1 MKRLM
6 KKAIVILMCAAFI
19 MSSSACNIAE
29 QIRNSVH
36 DRITVQEDASLQEMT
51 RLLISS
57 INDKRTTADTYSRI
71 PESQLDGLS
80 YSYFYEYMNILRT
93 VSTQDGNGKVVSFRI
108 LGDEE
113 CRALLGTD
121 VSSVYGDIK
130 GAQLMYASEVENP
143 VYIFFRQDSDGRIS
157 LSRDWVTSII
167 NIYNYSNHYFTLL
180 DENNADGVKA
190 LLIPGLQNEVYTDEV
205 LYAKAQQL
213 CDFYRL
219 RVMSSMNEYEI
230 TRLVPWELTVRIPE
244 TIAVDGELFEE
255 HLVSFYY
262 EDGSYSIDDQISVV
276 PDISL
281 VYLVRGDERLVRV
294 GSEYTHEQ
302 IAAVLGEPST
312 ETYDPNTGM
321 KILIYPELILRID
334 AVYDIGEEEW
344 AGTVT
349 SVRLISSSVYSIG
362 YNLFVGMTRSQ
373 ILLAYPNVDN
383 QDFTIPVEGSTGS
396 YTVTFTFDEDDV
408 VTNIKVSA

>member
-6 KKAIVILMCAAFI
+6 KKAIVIIMCAAFI
-19 MSSSACNIAE
+19 MSSSACNIAS

-36 DRITVQEDASLQEMT
+36 ERIVVQSEVSIQEMT

-57 INDKRTTADTYSRI
+57 INDKRTTADTFSRI
-71 PESQLDGLS
+71 PETQLDGLS
-80 YSYFYEYMNILRT
+80 YSYFYEYMNILRS

-113 CRALLGTD
+113 CRNLLGRD
-121 VSSVYGDIK
+121 VSSTYGTIK
-130 GAQLMYASEVENP
+130 GAQLMYSSEVEYP
-143 VYIFFRQDSDGRIS
+143 VYIFFRQNSDGSVS
-157 LSRDWVTSII
+157 LSSDWVTSII

-219 RVMSSMNEYEI
+219 RVMSNMNEYEI
-230 TRLVPWELTVRIPE
+230 TRLVPWEMSVRIPE

-255 HLVSFYY
+255 HEVSFYY
-262 EDGSYSIDDQISVV
+262 DDGSYSIDDQISVA

-294 GSEYTHEQ
+294 GNEYSHEQ
-302 IAAVLGEPST
+302 LAAMLGEPST
-312 ETYDPNTGM
+312 LTYDPTARM
-321 KILIYPELILRID
+321 MIVIYPELILRLD
-334 AVYDIGEEEW
+334 EVSGDEESW

-349 SVRLISSSVYSIG
+349 SIRLISNSVYSIG

-383 QDFTIPVEGSTGS
+383 QEFTLSVEGSSGT
-396 YTVTFTFDEDDV
+396 YNVTFTFDDEDV
-408 VTNIKVSA
+408 VTYIKVSA

>member
-1 MKRLM
+1 MKRYM
-6 KKAIVILMCAAFI
+6 KKAIVILMCAALI

-36 DRITVQEDASLQEMT
+36 ERITIQEDVSIQEMT

-80 YSYFYEYMNILRT
+80 YSYFYEYMNILRS
-93 VSTQDGNGKVVSFRI
+93 VSTQDSNGKVVSFRI
-108 LGDEE
+108 LGDQE
-113 CRALLGTD
+113 CRDLLVED
-121 VSSVYGDIK
+121 VSNTYGNIR
-130 GAQLMYASEVENP
+130 GAQLLYSTDVQYP
-143 VYIFFRQDSDGRIS
+143 VYIFFSEDADGKIS

-190 LLIPGLQNEVYTDEV
+190 LLIPGLQSDVYTDEV

-230 TRLVPWELTVRIPE
+230 TRLFPWEMTVRIPE

-255 HLVSFYY
+255 HEVYFSY
-262 EDGSYSIDDQISVV
+262 EDGSYAIDDQISIA
-276 PDISL
+276 PDVSL

-294 GSEYTHEQ
+294 GNEYSNEQ
-302 IAAVLGEPST
+302 LSAMLGDYST
-312 ETYDPNTGM
+312 ATYDPTAHM
-321 KILIYPELILRID
+321 MILIYPDLILRVD
-334 AVYDIGEEEW
+334 EVSGNEESW
-344 AGTVT
+344 TGTVT
-349 SVRLISSSVYSIG
+349 SIRLIRSSVYSIG

-383 QDFTIPVEGSTGS
+383 LDFTLPVEGSSGT
-396 YTVTFTFDEDDV
+396 YNVTFTFDDDDI
-408 VTNIKVSA
+408 VTYIKVSA

>member
-1 MKRLM
+1 
-6 KKAIVILMCAAFI
+6 MCAAFI
-19 MSSSACNIAE
+19 TSSSACNIAS

-36 DRITVQEDASLQEMT
+36 ERIVVQSEVSIQEMT

-71 PESQLDGLS
+71 PEAQLDGLS
-80 YSYFYEYMNILRT
+80 YSYFYEYMNILRS
-93 VSTQDGNGKVVSFRI
+93 VSTQDSNGKVVSFRI

-113 CRALLGTD
+113 CHDLLGTD
-121 VSSVYGDIK
+121 VSSAYGYIK
-130 GAQLMYASEVENP
+130 GAQLLYSSEVEYP
-143 VYIFFRQDSDGRIS
+143 VYIFFRQNSDGTVS
-157 LSRDWVTSII
+157 LSRDWITSII

-190 LLIPGLQNEVYTDEV
+190 LLMPGLQNEVYTDEV

-219 RVMSSMNEYEI
+219 RVMSGINEFEI

-244 TIAVDGELFEE
+244 TIAVDGELYEE
-255 HLVSFYY
+255 HRVSFYY
-262 EDGSYSIDDQISVV
+262 EEGSYSIDDRISVA

-294 GSEYTHEQ
+294 GNEYTHDQ
-302 IAAVLGEPST
+302 IASILGEPST
-312 ETYDPNTGM
+312 HTYDPTNNM
-321 KILIYPELILRID
+321 MILIYPDLILRLDEVGGTDD
-334 AVYDIGEEEW
+334 AW
-344 AGTVT
+344 TGTVS
-349 SVRLISSSVYSIG
+349 SVRLISNSVYSIG

-373 ILLAYPNVDN
+373 ILLAYPNADD
-383 QDFTIPVEGSTGS
+383 QDFTLPVEGSTGT
-396 YTVTFTFDEDDV
+396 YNVTFSFDENDI
-408 VTNIKVSA
+408 VTYIKVAV

>member
-1 MKRLM
+1 
-6 KKAIVILMCAAFI
+6 MCAAFI
-19 MSSSACNIAE
+19 TSSSACNIAS

-36 DRITVQEDASLQEMT
+36 ERIVVQSEVSIQEMT

-71 PESQLDGLS
+71 PEAQLDGLS
-80 YSYFYEYMNILRT
+80 YSYFYEYMNILRS
-93 VSTQDGNGKVVSFRI
+93 VSTQDSNGKVVSFRI
-108 LGDEE
+108 LRDEE
-113 CRALLGTD
+113 CHDLLGTD
-121 VSSVYGDIK
+121 VSSAYGNIK
-130 GAQLMYASEVENP
+130 GAQLLYSSEVEYP
-143 VYIFFRQDSDGRIS
+143 VYIFFRQNSDGTVS
-157 LSRDWVTSII
+157 LSRDWITSII

-190 LLIPGLQNEVYTDEV
+190 LLMPGLQNEVYTDEV

-219 RVMSSMNEYEI
+219 RVMSGINEYEI

-255 HLVSFYY
+255 HRVSFYY
-262 EDGSYSIDDQISVV
+262 EEGSYSIDDRISVA

-294 GSEYTHEQ
+294 GNEYTHDQ
-302 IAAVLGEPST
+302 IASILGEPST
-312 ETYDPNTGM
+312 HTYDPTTNM
-321 KILIYPELILRID
+321 MILIYPDLILRLDEVGGTDD
-334 AVYDIGEEEW
+334 AW
-344 AGTVT
+344 TGTVS
-349 SVRLISSSVYSIG
+349 SVRLISNSVYSIG

-373 ILLAYPNVDN
+373 ILLAYPNADN
-383 QDFTIPVEGSTGS
+383 QDFTLPVEGSTGT
-396 YTVTFTFDEDDV
+396 YNVTFSFDENDI
-408 VTNIKVSA
+408 VTYIKVAV

>member
-1 MKRLM
+1 MKRYM
-6 KKAIVILMCAAFI
+6 KKAIVILMCAALI

-36 DRITVQEDASLQEMT
+36 ERITVQEDVSIQEMT

-80 YSYFYEYMNILRT
+80 YSYFYEYMNILRS
-93 VSTQDGNGKVVSFRI
+93 VSTQDSNGKVVSFRI
-108 LGDEE
+108 LGDQE
-113 CRALLGTD
+113 CRDLLVED
-121 VSSVYGDIK
+121 VSSTYGNIR
-130 GAQLMYASEVENP
+130 GAQLLYSTDVQYP
-143 VYIFFRQDSDGRIS
+143 VYIFFREDADGKIS

-190 LLIPGLQNEVYTDEV
+190 LLIPGLQSDVYTDEV

-230 TRLVPWELTVRIPE
+230 TRLVPWEMTVRIPE

-255 HLVSFYY
+255 HEVYFAY
-262 EDGSYSIDDQISVV
+262 EDGSYAIDDQISIA
-276 PDISL
+276 PDVSL

-294 GSEYTHEQ
+294 GNEYSNEQ
-302 IAAVLGEPST
+302 LNAMLGDYST
-312 ETYDPNTGM
+312 ATYDPTAHM
-321 KILIYPELILRID
+321 MILIYPDLILRVD
-334 AVYDIGEEEW
+334 EVSGNDDSW
-344 AGTVT
+344 TGTVT
-349 SVRLISSSVYSIG
+349 SIRLIRSSVYSIG

-383 QDFTIPVEGSTGS
+383 LDFTLPVEGSSGT
-396 YTVTFTFDEDDV
+396 YTVTFAFDDDDI
-408 VTNIKVSA
+408 VTYIKVSA

>member
-1 MKRLM
+1 
-6 KKAIVILMCAAFI
+6 MCAAFI
-19 MSSSACNIAE
+19 TSSSACNIAS

-36 DRITVQEDASLQEMT
+36 ERIVVQSEVSIQEMT

-71 PESQLDGLS
+71 PEAQLDGLS
-80 YSYFYEYMNILRT
+80 YSYFYEYMNILRS
-93 VSTQDGNGKVVSFRI
+93 VSTQDSNGKVVSFRI
-108 LGDEE
+108 LRDEE
-113 CRALLGTD
+113 CHDLLGTD
-121 VSSVYGDIK
+121 VSSAYGNIK
-130 GAQLMYASEVENP
+130 GAQLLYSSEVEYP
-143 VYIFFRQDSDGRIS
+143 VYIFFRQNSDGTVS
-157 LSRDWVTSII
+157 LSRDWITSII

-190 LLIPGLQNEVYTDEV
+190 LLMPGLQNEVYTDEV

-219 RVMSSMNEYEI
+219 RVMSGINEYEI

-255 HLVSFYY
+255 HRVSFYY
-262 EDGSYSIDDQISVV
+262 EEGSYSIDDRISVA

-294 GSEYTHEQ
+294 GNEYTHDQ
-302 IAAVLGEPST
+302 IASILGEPST
-312 ETYDPNTGM
+312 HTYDPTTNM
-321 KILIYPELILRID
+321 MILIYPDLILRLDEVGGTDD
-334 AVYDIGEEEW
+334 AW
-344 AGTVT
+344 TGTVS
-349 SVRLISSSVYSIG
+349 SVRLISNSVYSIG

-373 ILLAYPNVDN
+373 ILLAYPNADD
-383 QDFTIPVEGSTGS
+383 QDFTLPVEGSTGT
-396 YTVTFTFDEDDV
+396 YNVTFSFDENDI
-408 VTNIKVSA
+408 VTYIKVAV

>member
-1 MKRLM
+1 MKRLL

-19 MSSSACNIAE
+19 TSSSACNIAS

-36 DRITVQEDASLQEMT
+36 ERIVVQSEVSIQEMT

-71 PESQLDGLS
+71 PEAQLDGLS
-80 YSYFYEYMNILRT
+80 YSYFYEYMNILRS
-93 VSTQDGNGKVVSFRI
+93 VSTQDSNGKVVSFRI
-108 LGDEE
+108 LRDEE
-113 CRALLGTD
+113 CHDLLGTD
-121 VSSVYGDIK
+121 VSSAYGNIK
-130 GAQLMYASEVENP
+130 GAQLLYSSEVEYP
-143 VYIFFRQDSDGRIS
+143 VYIFFRQNSDGTVS
-157 LSRDWVTSII
+157 LSRDWITSII

-190 LLIPGLQNEVYTDEV
+190 LLMPGLQNEVYTDEV

-219 RVMSSMNEYEI
+219 RVMSGINEYEI

-255 HLVSFYY
+255 HRVSFYY
-262 EDGSYSIDDQISVV
+262 EEGSYSIDDRISVA

-294 GSEYTHEQ
+294 GNEYTHDQ
-302 IAAVLGEPST
+302 IASILGEPST
-312 ETYDPNTGM
+312 HTYDPTTNM
-321 KILIYPELILRID
+321 MILIYPDLILRLDEVGGTDD
-334 AVYDIGEEEW
+334 AW
-344 AGTVT
+344 TGTVS
-349 SVRLISSSVYSIG
+349 SVRLISNSVYSIG

-373 ILLAYPNVDN
+373 ILLAYPNADD
-383 QDFTIPVEGSTGS
+383 QDFTLPVEGSTGT
-396 YTVTFTFDEDDV
+396 YNVTFSFDENDI
-408 VTNIKVSA
+408 VTYIKVAV

>member
-6 KKAIVILMCAAFI
+6 KKALVILMCAAFI
-19 MSSSACNIAE
+19 MASSACNIAS

-36 DRITVQEDASLQEMT
+36 ERIVVQGEVSIQEMT

-57 INDKRTTADTYSRI
+57 INDKRTTADTFSRI
-71 PESQLDGLS
+71 PENQLDGLS
-80 YSYFYEYMNILRT
+80 YSYFYEYMNILRS
-93 VSTQDGNGKVVSFRI
+93 VSTQDSNGKVVSFRI
-108 LGDEE
+108 LGDDE
-113 CRALLGTD
+113 CRNLLGED
-121 VSSVYGDIK
+121 VSSAYGDIK
-130 GAQLMYASEVENP
+130 GAQLLYSSEVEYP
-143 VYIFFRQDSDGRIS
+143 VYIFFRQNSDGTVS

-180 DENNADGVKA
+180 DESNADGVKA
-190 LLIPGLQNEVYTDEV
+190 LLIPGLQSEVYTDEV

-219 RVMSSMNEYEI
+219 RVMSNINEYEI

-255 HLVSFYY
+255 HQVNFCY
-262 EDGSYSIDDQISVV
+262 EGGSYSIDDQISVA

-294 GSEYTHEQ
+294 GNEYTHDQ
-302 IAAVLGEPST
+302 IASILGEPST
-312 ETYDPNTGM
+312 FTYDPSSHM
-321 KILIYPELILRID
+321 MILIYPDLILRLD
-334 AVYDIGEEEW
+334 EVDGPDGAW
-344 AGTVT
+344 TGTVT
-349 SVRLISSSVYSIG
+349 SVRLIRNSVYSIG

-373 ILLAYPNVDN
+373 ILLAYPNADDL
-383 QDFTIPVEGSTGS
+383 DFTLPIEGSTGT
-396 YTVTFTFDEDDV
+396 YNVTFSFDENDI
-408 VTNIKVSA
+408 VTYIKVAV

>member
-1 MKRLM
+1 
-6 KKAIVILMCAAFI
+6 MCAAFI
-19 MSSSACNIAE
+19 TSSSACNIAS

-36 DRITVQEDASLQEMT
+36 ERIVVQSEVSIQEMT

-71 PESQLDGLS
+71 PEAQLDGLS
-80 YSYFYEYMNILRT
+80 YSYFYEYMNILRS
-93 VSTQDGNGKVVSFRI
+93 VSTQDSNGKVVSFRI
-108 LGDEE
+108 LRDEE
-113 CRALLGTD
+113 CHDLLGTD
-121 VSSVYGDIK
+121 VSSAYGNIK
-130 GAQLMYASEVENP
+130 GAQLQYSSEVEYP
-143 VYIFFRQDSDGRIS
+143 VYIFFRQNSDGTVS
-157 LSRDWVTSII
+157 LSRDWITSII

-190 LLIPGLQNEVYTDEV
+190 LLMPGLQNEVYTDEV

-219 RVMSSMNEYEI
+219 RVMSGINEYEI

-255 HLVSFYY
+255 HRVSFYY
-262 EDGSYSIDDQISVV
+262 EEGSYSIDDRISVA

-294 GSEYTHEQ
+294 GNEYTHDQ
-302 IAAVLGEPST
+302 IASILGEPST
-312 ETYDPNTGM
+312 HTYDPTTNM
-321 KILIYPELILRID
+321 MILIYPDLILRLDEVGGTDD
-334 AVYDIGEEEW
+334 AW
-344 AGTVT
+344 TGTVS
-349 SVRLISSSVYSIG
+349 SVRLISNSVYSIG

-373 ILLAYPNVDN
+373 ILLAYPNADD
-383 QDFTIPVEGSTGS
+383 QDFTLPVEGSTGT
-396 YTVTFTFDEDDV
+396 YNVTFSFDENDI
-408 VTNIKVSA
+408 VTYIKVAV

>member
-1 MKRLM
+1 
-6 KKAIVILMCAAFI
+6 MCAAFI
-19 MSSSACNIAE
+19 TSSSACNIAS

-36 DRITVQEDASLQEMT
+36 ERIVVQGEVSIQEMT

-71 PESQLDGLS
+71 PEEQLDGLS
-80 YSYFYEYMNILRT
+80 YSYFYEYMNILRS
-93 VSTQDGNGKVVSFRI
+93 VSTQDSNGKVVSFRI

-113 CRALLGTD
+113 CHDLLGTD
-121 VSSVYGDIK
+121 VSSAYGNIK
-130 GAQLMYASEVENP
+130 GAQLLYSSEVEYP
-143 VYIFFRQDSDGRIS
+143 VYIFFRQNSDGTVS
-157 LSRDWVTSII
+157 LSRDWITSII

-190 LLIPGLQNEVYTDEV
+190 LLMPGLQNEVYTDEV

-219 RVMSSMNEYEI
+219 RVMSGINEYEI

-255 HLVSFYY
+255 HRVSFYY
-262 EDGSYSIDDQISVV
+262 EEGSYSIDDRISVA

-294 GSEYTHEQ
+294 GNEYTHDQ
-302 IAAVLGEPST
+302 IASILGEPST
-312 ETYDPNTGM
+312 HTYDPTTNM
-321 KILIYPELILRID
+321 MILIYPDLILRLDEVGGTDD
-334 AVYDIGEEEW
+334 AW
-344 AGTVT
+344 TGTVS
-349 SVRLISSSVYSIG
+349 SVRLIRNSVYSIG

-373 ILLAYPNVDN
+373 ILLAYPNADD
-383 QDFTIPVEGSTGS
+383 QDFTLPVEGSTGT
-396 YTVTFTFDEDDV
+396 YNVTFSFDENDI
-408 VTNIKVSA
+408 VTYIKVAV